1 MESVQVGQAGAA
13 PSLQQQQ
20 QQQVVS
26 KEYYVKVPK

>member
-13 PSLQQQQ
+13 PGLQQQQ